1 MRLVTYETGGQQ
13 KPGVILA
20 DGSVLDLT
28 EHWRQQ
34 GTGAAP
40 ANVLGLLR
48 GGPSMLSAAAE
59 LLASAEE
66 QVRNGAPGLTTIPAS
81 SALWCPPLSP
91 GRIYAIGLNYRSHAE
106 EQGAKIP
113 RSPVVFTKASSS
125 LTGHGRPIIKP
136 RETEALDYEAELA
149 VVIGR
154 PGSGIAP
161 ADARDYIAGYTCL
174 NDVTARDLQRADRQW
189 FRSKSYPSF
198 CPLGRELVTVDEA
211 PPLDQIVVSC
221 AVGTQQRQCAP
232 VTDLIFGVP
241 ELISFLSSF
250 VTLEVGDVIA
260 TGTPGGVGFVLDPP
274 KFLQPGDEVTV
285 DIKGVSSLA
294 NHVQGPA
301 TAER

>member
-174 NDVTARDLQRADRQW
+174 NDVTARDIQRADRQW
-189 FRSKSYPSF
+189 FRSKSYPTF
-198 CPLGRELVTVDEA
+198 CPLGRDLVTADEIA
-211 PPLDQIVVSC
+211 ALEEVTVSC
-221 AVGTQQRQCAP
+221 VVDGEQRQSAP
-232 VTDLIFGVP
+232 ISDLIFGVP
-241 ELISFLSSF
+241 ELIAFLSSF
-250 VTLEVGDVIA
+250 TTLEPGDVIA
-260 TGTPGGVGFVLDPP
+260 TGTPGGVGFVTDPP
-274 KFLQPGDEVTV
+274 RFLHDGNVVTV
-285 DIKGVSSLA
+285 AASGV
-294 NHVQGPA
+294 
-301 TAER
+301 TALTNAVSAV